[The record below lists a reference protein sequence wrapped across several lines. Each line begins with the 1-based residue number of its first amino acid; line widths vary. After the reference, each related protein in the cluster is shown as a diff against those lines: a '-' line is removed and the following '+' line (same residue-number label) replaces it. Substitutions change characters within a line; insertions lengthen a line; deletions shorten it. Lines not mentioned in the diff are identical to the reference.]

1 MSVEYSIVNDILNR
15 VGNDDKLGWYV
26 GIATN
31 INERL
36 FSGHNV
42 VENGLGYIYRIAANE
57 QNARDTEKYL
67 LDQYGFKGGTGGG
80 LCPKYVYAYKITSY
94 TKEE

>member
-1 MSVEYSIVNDILNR
+1 MAVENKIINDILNY
-15 VGNDDKLGWYV
+15 VGNGKKSDWYV

-31 INERL
+31 VKDRL

-42 VENGLGYIYRIAANE
+42 PERGSAGWIYRTAATE

-67 LDQYGFKGGTGGG
+67 LDYYGFKGGTGGG
-80 LCPKYVYAYKITSY
+80 ICPKCVYAYKITTY
-94 TKEE
+94 TQQ